1 MMRKDGELSEETP
14 EESDQLL
21 TASSFSLVLKC
32 FPLSI
37 DDCCEKKGGRKSLRQ
52 AGNHKLRPKGPIA
65 AP

>member
-1 MMRKDGELSEETP
+1 MMRKDGELNEETP

-37 DDCCEKKGGRKSLRQ
+37 DDCCEKKEEEDPSGRLVIT
-52 AGNHKLRPKGPIA
+52 N
-65 AP
+65 